1 MKRGLH
7 KLTIGGHNV
16 FPIYQYLS
24 FFCKII
30 GMLLPG
36 YGGYNLDACMPS
48 QRHCLFD
55 LLGSFAR
62 LHPWLS
68 QRTSRA
74 VKFVA
79 IL

>member
-1 MKRGLH
+1 MLPVSEKVHLIREASPGGLGLH
-7 KLTIGGHNV
+7 M
-16 FPIYQYLS
+16 
-24 FFCKII
+24 II